1 MLNIREAL
9 DAQTREALDAQTGEP
24 LEREALDA
32 QYDMMLVFV
41 GF

>member
-1 MLNIREAL
+1 MYIHRDNVRGSGRAL
-9 DAQTREALDAQTGEP
+9 SG
-24 LEREALDA
+24 EALDA